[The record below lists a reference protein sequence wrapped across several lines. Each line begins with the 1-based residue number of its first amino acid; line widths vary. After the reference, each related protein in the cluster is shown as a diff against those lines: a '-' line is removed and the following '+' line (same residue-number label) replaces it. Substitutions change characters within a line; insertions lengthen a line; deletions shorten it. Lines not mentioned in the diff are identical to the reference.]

1 MQNVGAFFEKFQF
14 LGIFPPFLFLYFFI
28 FFAIYIKQQPSIA
41 LQYCKIEKMG
51 ELLAI
56 RDGNFKFVFGDF
68 KISRD
73 LLLFFIGLVFG
84 STL

>member
-1 MQNVGAFFEKFQF
+1 MQKN
-14 LGIFPPFLFLYFFI
+14 
-28 FFAIYIKQQPSIA
+28 
-41 LQYCKIEKMG
+41 EKMG

-73 LLLFFIGLVFG
+73 LLGFLIGPVFG
-84 STL
+84 AQLWYVALSG

>member
-1 MQNVGAFFEKFQF
+1 M
-14 LGIFPPFLFLYFFI
+14 
-28 FFAIYIKQQPSIA
+28 
-41 LQYCKIEKMG
+41 
-51 ELLAI
+51 AI

-73 LLLFFIGLVFG
+73 LLRFFIGLVFG

>member
-1 MQNVGAFFEKFQF
+1 MG
-14 LGIFPPFLFLYFFI
+14 
-28 FFAIYIKQQPSIA
+28 
-41 LQYCKIEKMG
+41 LQHCKIETMG

-56 RDGNFKFVFGDF
+56 RNGNFKFVFGDF

-73 LLLFFIGLVFG
+73 LLRFFIGLVFG